1 MERKTLLQVKKISK
15 KYTQKDVQVT
25 ILDDINFELKEGE
38 ILGVIGRSG
47 SGKSTILRVI
57 SGLIEPSEG
66 EVLYHEKPVG
76 EVESRMS
83 MIFQTFG
90 LIPWLNI
97 FENVT
102 IGLDKKKFTEKQI
115 KEKGEKAINLVGLRG
130 YEEAY
135 PKELSGGMRQ
145 RVGFARAM
153 VVDPEILLMDE
164 PFSALDYLTGNALKT
179 DLLDLWY
186 ERNIL
191 SIKSIVI
198 VTHSIEEAVK
208 LCDKVIVLSSN
219 PGRILANVD
228 INLVHPRDASSSQF
242 IETVSN
248 LYAIMTNTNGAH
260 HNENAKKN
268 YPQTSPIINLIHFI
282 EELRAKFDNNSTNI
296 ASLIDL
302 LKLENITI
310 LNYIDDLRL
319 LRFIEV
325 EQDNIRLSSSG
336 NIFLDAD
343 NDSRKKIFRE
353 HVVANIQFI
362 GTIYNMLNNSA
373 NHTIVRED
381 LINILMQKFV
391 TEDSQKIL
399 KTTISW
405 LRFAELAT
413 YDDVKEE
420 LILDNLVN

>member
-1 MERKTLLQVKKISK
+1 VEKKTLLQIKKISK
-15 KYTQKDVQVT
+15 KYIQKDTQVT
-25 ILDDINFELKEGE
+25 ILDDINFDLKEGE
-38 ILGVIGRSG
+38 ILGIIGRSG
-47 SGKSTILRVI
+47 SGKSTILRII
-57 SGLIEPSEG
+57 SGLIEPSSG
-66 EVLYHEKPVG
+66 EVLHRGQSTK
-76 EVESRMS
+76 ESESKMS

-90 LIPWLNI
+90 LIPWLNT

-102 IGLDKKKFTEKQI
+102 IGLDKKKYSKKQI
-115 KEKGEKAINLVGLRG
+115 QKKGEKAINLVGLRG
-130 YEEAY
+130 YEAAY

-153 VVDPEILLMDE
+153 VVDPEIILMDE

-228 INLVHPRDASSSQF
+228 INLVHPRDASSVQF
-242 IETVSN
+242 IEAVSN
-248 LYAIMTNTNGAH
+248 LYAIMTNTSGSNNG
-260 HNENAKKN
+260 ENARKN

-282 EELRAKFDNNSTNI
+282 ETLRDKFDNNNADI

-302 LKLENITI
+302 LKLENGTI

-325 EQDNIRLSSSG
+325 EQNHIRLSSSG

-343 NDSRKKIFRE
+343 GDSRKKIFRE
-353 HVVANIQFI
+353 HIVSNISFV
-362 GTIYNMLNNSA
+362 GNIYNMLNNSA
-373 NHTIVRED
+373 YHVIIKKD
-381 LINILMQKFV
+381 LINILIQQFV
-391 TEDSQKIL
+391 IEDAQKIL